1 VLMALGAGDLA
12 LKPGEINAMIA
23 AVDEDEDG
31 RVTYGEL
38 VDFLFDVL
46 THLAGGCRLTPC

>member
-1 VLMALGAGDLA
+1 MLMALGAGDLA